1 MKISVR
7 RRIHRAWP
15 LAAMGLLAL
24 AIPLALAAGNPAM
37 TRFKEALELTD
48 YPPDWN
54 PPPIRSRTP
63 AGQRVSL
70 AGLRGRVVL
79 INFWASWCVPCRA
92 EMADFEKLHR
102 VYGAQGLTVLGV
114 NIQEQPEVIRR
125 FAARLGLTF
134 PLVLD
139 LDGRIAKAYGVIGLP
154 STFLVGRDGRPVAL
168 AIGEREWANEEGRAF
183 IKVLLAAPA
192 SPASRDSPAS

>member
-15 LAAMGLLAL
+15 LAAIGLLAL
-24 AIPLALAAGNPAM
+24 AIPLVLAAGNPAM

-48 YPPDWN
+48 YPSGWN

-79 INFWASWCVPCRA
+79 INFWASWCAPCRA

-114 NIQEQPEVIRR
+114 NIQEQPRVIRR

-134 PLVLD
+134 PLLLD

-168 AIGEREWANEEGRAF
+168 AIGEREWANEDGRAF
-183 IKVLLAAPA
+183 IRALLAQPA
-192 SPASRDSPAS
+192 SLASQKGPE